1 MTISTMTSRMEG
13 AEGHRDVEPCCR
25 SEKLHLVANFVSSLA
40 IPSSSPIL
48 CLVWPS
54 HPRRQ
59 FCVFLQLGLLKE
71 STHDFTGLES
81 ETEVF
86 ILH

>member
-1 MTISTMTSRMEG
+1 MLLFGKTS
-13 AEGHRDVEPCCR
+13 
-25 SEKLHLVANFVSSLA
+25 
-40 IPSSSPIL
+40 
-48 CLVWPS
+48 
-54 HPRRQ
+54 PRRQ